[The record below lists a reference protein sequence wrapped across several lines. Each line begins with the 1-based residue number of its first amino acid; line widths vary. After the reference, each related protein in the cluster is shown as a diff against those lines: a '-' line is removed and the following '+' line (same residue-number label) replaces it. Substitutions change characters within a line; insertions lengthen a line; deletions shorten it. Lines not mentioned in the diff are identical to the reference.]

1 MKTFISDVLAG
12 GKCTGGIL
20 HPTPDGTGQLQVRY
34 GARGRGVFA
43 ASSIKRSTYGLGF
56 GGGLFHCY
64 VLTHVADTIVA
75 IGTGHLVDKAP
86 GQYTLTW
93 HGGKEFAF
101 DLPGAANLAVLVN
114 TACTAVTGAA
124 NNARYIRG
132 RLGGK
137 PCVKVRVRFL
147 ES

>member
-1 MKTFISDVLAG
+1 
-12 GKCTGGIL
+12 
-20 HPTPDGTGQLQVRY
+20 
-34 GARGRGVFA
+34 
-43 ASSIKRSTYGLGF
+43 LGF
-56 GGGLFHCY
+56 GGVLFNCY

-86 GQYTLTW
+86 PGQYTLTW
-93 HGGKEFAF
+93 YGGKQFAF
-101 DLPGAANLAVLVN
+101 DLPSAANLAVLVN
-114 TACTAVTGAA
+114 TACTAEMGEA

-147 ES
+147 IN

>member
-1 MKTFISDVLAG
+1 M
-12 GKCTGGIL
+12 
-20 HPTPDGTGQLQVRY
+20 
-34 GARGRGVFA
+34 
-43 ASSIKRSTYGLGF
+43 GF
-56 GGGLFHCY
+56 GGFLFHCY
-64 VLTHVADTIVA
+64 VLTHVADKIVA

-101 DLPGAANLAVLVN
+101 DLPSAGNLAVLVN
-114 TACTAVTGAA
+114 TACTTETGAA

-132 RLGGK
+132 SLGGE

-147 ES
+147 EKKLMF

>member
-1 MKTFISDVLAG
+1 MGF
-12 GKCTGGIL
+12 
-20 HPTPDGTGQLQVRY
+20 
-34 GARGRGVFA
+34 GVF
-43 ASSIKRSTYGLGF
+43 
-56 GGGLFHCY
+56 LFHWY

-75 IGTGHLVDKAP
+75 IGTGHLVDEAP

-101 DLPGAANLAVLVN
+101 DLPSAANLAVLVN
-114 TACTAVTGAA
+114 TACTAEMGEA

-147 ES
+147 EN